1 MAKKKNKRV
10 LDQEDKTLRQKMY
23 DRRNVQIRLNDKE
36 RSLLESAMLKD
47 GWNNK
52 AGYIRYKLFG
62 ADPEFEVEKMI
73 EGKNPDDLV
82 LLLKNGVLELA
93 EYFLYYYGRYEKDM
107 KQLWKEE
114 GVDMQAWTS
123 ATNHWHA
130 EVAKK
135 IERYLSTSR
144 KIAAELG
151 LDEYFELPSK
161 AMNPAWDA
169 STEEM
174 DAVAEQLRKERVAM
188 GRLRDL

>member
-1 MAKKKNKRV
+1 
-10 LDQEDKTLRQKMY
+10 
-23 DRRNVQIRLNDKE
+23 
-36 RSLLESAMLKD
+36 
-47 GWNNK
+47 
-52 AGYIRYKLFG
+52 
-62 ADPEFEVEKMI
+62 MI

-93 EYFLYYYGRYEKDM
+93 EYFLYFYDRYNKDM

-114 GVDMQAWTS
+114 GVDLQAWTN
-123 ATNHWHA
+123 ATNRWHK
-130 EVAKK
+130 EIIKK
-135 IERYLSTSR
+135 IEKYLSTCR
-144 KIAAELG
+144 KIAAELC

-188 GRLRDL
+188 GNPRDL